1 MRIAL
6 IRPGLGL
13 RGNSRY
19 RSRAC
24 LQPLA
29 LALLAGLTPSDV
41 QVEAFDDRFEEMPYD
56 QPWDLVALSV
66 GSYQARRAYEIAN
79 GFRRRGTRVIL
90 GGFHPSLCP
99 DEAALYADSVAI
111 GEAEGLWP
119 EIVKDLRRGALKP
132 VYQRDCRPDLS
143 GLKPDHSVLCSKAYA
158 PVNVIQFGRGCP
170 HGCDFCSVRA
180 FYQGAMRYRP
190 VREVTEELEHAP
202 HRWTF
207 FADDNMVG
215 QRDLAKKL
223 MREIKPLGVR
233 WMTQASL
240 DLVDDVELLQ
250 LMAAGGCQCLIIGL
264 ESLNNKNMKQMG
276 KSWAGA
282 ADYARKLARIR
293 ELGIMV
299 YATFVFGYDED
310 DPGVFDRTLDF
321 AMKQKF
327 FLVNFNHLQ
336 PFPGTRLFER
346 LKEEGRLLYDRWW
359 MDSRYRFGTAVF
371 HPKLMTA
378 HELTEGARRVRH
390 GIHGY
395 RRILQRFPD
404 RRTNASSISNALTY
418 FLVNLGSRQDI
429 LNKHGLTLG
438 MELSPPE
445 ILPRRT
451 T

>member
-1 MRIAL
+1 L
-6 IRPGLGL
+6 
-13 RGNSRY
+13 S
-19 RSRAC
+19 
-24 LQPLA
+24 
-29 LALLAGLTPSDV
+29 LLAGLTPRDV
-41 QVEAFDDRFEEMPYD
+41 EVRAYDDRFEEMPYD
-56 QPWDLVALSV
+56 QHFDLVALSV

-79 GFRRRGTRVIL
+79 HFRRRGTRVVL

-119 EIVKDLRRGALKP
+119 WIMEDLKRGELQP
-132 VYQRDCRPDLS
+132 VYRCEGRPDL
-143 GLKPDHSVLCSKAYA
+143 GEVKPDASVLRPKAYA

-170 HGCDFCSVRA
+170 HDCDFCSVRA

-190 VREVTEELEHAP
+190 VREVVEELERSP

-215 QRDLAKKL
+215 RRNLAKQL
-223 MREIKPLGVR
+223 MREVAPLKVR

-240 DLVDDVELLQ
+240 DVADDDELLD
-250 LMAAGGCQCLIIGL
+250 LMAASGCQCLIVGL
-264 ESLNNKNMKQMG
+264 ESLNDKNMKQMG
-276 KSWAGA
+276 KGWAGA
-282 ADYARKLARIR
+282 SAYAEKLAKIR
-293 ELGIMV
+293 DRGIMV
-299 YATFVFGYDED
+299 YATFVFGYDND

-321 AMKQKF
+321 AMEQKF

-346 LKEEGRLLYDRWW
+346 LKSEGRLLLDRWW
-359 MDSRYRFGTAVF
+359 LDTRYRFGDAVF
-371 HPKLMTA
+371 EPRQMSA
-378 HELTEGARRVRH
+378 DQLTRGAQRVRH

-395 RRILQRFPD
+395 RRIFQRFLD
-404 RRTNASSISNALTY
+404 RKTNAARLDNALTY

-438 MELSPPE
+438 MEPDLPE

-451 T
+451 P